1 MYFHTLYLYVYSK
14 RNCNINAPHV
24 ILFSELG
31 KCAPLMRTCALP
43 QLRTLEMG
51 AEARRSAD
59 VLKGAEVRLR
69 TKKNCALRH
78 LRT

>member
-1 MYFHTLYLYVYSK
+1 MHAKKLEQIDIFAPNLLYIKKL
-14 RNCNINAPHV
+14 A
-24 ILFSELG
+24 ELG

-59 VLKGAEVRLR
+59 VSKGAEVRLR
-69 TKKNCALRH
+69 T
-78 LRT
+78 